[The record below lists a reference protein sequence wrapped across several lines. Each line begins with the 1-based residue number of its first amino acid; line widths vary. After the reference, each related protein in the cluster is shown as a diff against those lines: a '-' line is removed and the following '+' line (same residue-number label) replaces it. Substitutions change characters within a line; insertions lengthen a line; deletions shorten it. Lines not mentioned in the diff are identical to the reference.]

1 MQWAHR
7 VTAAPLVVLLVAAPE
22 APSRLSPPAAVSC
35 PRDRLTSYTGRVV
48 SYRRTADALELTI
61 ETDWD
66 TTESV
71 RLAPLGLEHLLVR
84 GAPFAA
90 TDWARIESSP
100 DRARPALRATAW
112 VCDDRRP
119 PVIDWQPAPA
129 MTNAG

>member
-71 RLAPLGLEHLLVR
+71 RLAPLGLDPIR
-84 GAPFAA
+84 NFMDY
-90 TDWARIESSP
+90 TDDPCMYQFTGVQASRMSGLF
-100 DRARPALRATAW
+100 DQYR
-112 VCDDRRP
+112 
-119 PVIDWQPAPA
+119 Q
-129 MTNAG
+129 